1 MSDPDESFTAF
12 DEVLRGRLTRK
23 GTTHQDPRTAAP
35 AHARPSESDDANPSP
50 SRKSSKEPT
59 LRRNK
64 KNPETKRTALRVKS
78 MALISFLLDF
88 KPRIPFALIAYDDDH
103 HPRMFIDAPYY
114 DLFFAHGA
122 LKSSLASATGARLRP
137 ALAEL
142 IDFIEDHFK
151 DTFTKRERSLRD
163 GNIAFGL
170 AWTLFAPGTLL
181 YARQPTLAPGV
192 AYEECGVATTSAYV
206 EHDGDRRILS
216 VRMQNCMF
224 TGARF
229 RRVRARHHIGEF
241 AGERRLDSTEWAVIP
256 LDLLAEDEQ
265 AAIRNRL
272 VERGKRCVQ
281 LLSERPVRLG
291 EYDGPVR
298 MVWEVPNKVMNTMLR
313 WESSWNWVIC
323 GFVLPSDLSS
333 SPFYSI
339 LDVMLRRAG
348 ERARADRQEP
358 HSWVFHSLRRGYGR
372 R

>member
-1 MSDPDESFTAF
+1 MCLQDSW
-12 DEVLRGRLTRK
+12 LTIAPMMQMR
-23 GTTHQDPRTAAP
+23 RRAAK
-35 AHARPSESDDANPSP
+35 AQKNPLFA
-50 SRKSSKEPT
+50 ET
-59 LRRNK
+59 K
-64 KNPETKRTALRVKS
+64 KNPKTERTALHVKS
-78 MALISFLLDF
+78 GVLMSFLIDF
-88 KPRIPFALIAYDDDH
+88 KPQIPFTLIPSDGYDHDLH
-103 HPRMFIDAPYY
+103 RMFIDAPYY

-122 LKSSLASATGARLRP
+122 FKSSLASATDARLRP

-163 GNIAFGL
+163 GNIAFRL

-192 AYEECGVATTSAYV
+192 AYEECGVAATSVHV
-206 EHDGDRRILS
+206 EHDGARRILS
-216 VRMQNCMF
+216 VRMQNWMF
-224 TGARF
+224 TGAHF
-229 RRVRARHHIGEF
+229 RRVRTRHYFAEF

-291 EYDGPVR
+291 EYDGPVQ
-298 MVWEVPNKVMNTMLR
+298 MAWDVPDEVMNTMLR
-313 WESSWNWVIC
+313 WESPFPWNWVVC
-323 GFVLPSDLSS
+323 GFVFPSDLSS

-339 LDVMLRRAG
+339 LEFMLRRAG
-348 ERARADRQEP
+348 ERARGD
-358 HSWVFHSLRRGYGR
+358 
-372 R
+372 